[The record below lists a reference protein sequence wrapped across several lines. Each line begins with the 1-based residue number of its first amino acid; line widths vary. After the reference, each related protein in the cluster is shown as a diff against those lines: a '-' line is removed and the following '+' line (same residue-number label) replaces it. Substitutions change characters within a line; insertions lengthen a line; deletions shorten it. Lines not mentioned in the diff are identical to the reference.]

1 MSRYAISL
9 SWRFA
14 YSRAICDLSM
24 DEMSTMLSN
33 SASHNSDPR
42 RIHAIALSAVLMLPL
57 SSPVWSDSD
66 LPEASESK
74 PPARIELIDQTVVYG
89 EITDIHDGELYVATE
104 WMGDVTIAL
113 SSILNLES
121 DQGIALLTTEQEML
135 ALSSLMVVDGEVVL
149 EDAENVALEQLDV
162 ANPEEWEQGYGYHIT
177 GRVTSAIE
185 YSRGN
190 TETDKL
196 NLDAESILESRR
208 DRITLRADY
217 EESSALVTETDGQ
230 GNAILDDD
238 ENPVKRRDDTADN
251 WRVEGKYDY
260 FLSDPRNYLGL
271 NLGLHHDQFS
281 DIDRRTYASAYYGRK
296 IFTRDTLTFDAELG
310 LSHVD
315 TDFGLA
321 DDYSYAG
328 LNINLTG
335 EKQIFASLVTPYFR
349 QVNIINLESAEKSI
363 YRTKVGLQFPLFLGL
378 EAAAEPSAD
387 YDGGASKG
395 KERLDET
402 LKFRVGYTW

>member
-1 MSRYAISL
+1 
-9 SWRFA
+9 
-14 YSRAICDLSM
+14 M
-24 DEMSTMLSN
+24 DELSIMLSN
-33 SASHNSDPR
+33 YYLR
-42 RIHAIALSAVLMLPL
+42 RIHVIALFGLLALPFSAPSL
-57 SSPVWSDSD
+57 SDSD
-66 LPEASESK
+66 LPEASAPQ

-89 EITDIHDGELYVATE
+89 EIIDIHDGALYVTTE
-104 WMGDVTIAL
+104 WMGDVTIQL
-113 SSILNLES
+113 SSITYLES
-121 DQGIALLTTEQEML
+121 DQDIELLTTEQEML

-149 EDAENVALEQLDV
+149 DDADNLALDQLDV
-162 ANPEEWEQGYGYHIT
+162 ANPEEWEQGHGYHIT

-185 YSRGN
+185 YNRGN

-217 EESSALVTETDGQ
+217 EESSALAPQTDEQ

-238 ENPVKRRDDTADN
+238 KNPVKKRDDTADN

-271 NLGLHHDQFS
+271 NLGFHADTFS

-310 LSHVD
+310 LSYVD
-315 TDFGLA
+315 TNFIDPET
-321 DDYSYAG
+321 DDTSYTG
-328 LNINLTG
+328 VNINLTG
-335 EKQIFASLVTPYFR
+335 ETQLFDSLVTLYFR

-363 YRTKVGLQFPLFLGL
+363 YRTKVGLRFPLFLGL
-378 EAAAEPSAD
+378 EAAAEASAD
-387 YDGGASKG
+387 YDGGAPEG
-395 KERLDET
+395 KEKLDET